1 MIIISTKNVIAKQ
14 TAKPTQNEL
23 IGSFC
28 EMQLEDS
35 ICFFFSA
42 FRLKNRDDFHFCMI
56 GPWPNRV
63 NITFFKKMLS
73 EFVQSKSVLTINLEH
88 QLIIRKGTRLIG
100 RLRFKLK

>member
-35 ICFFFSA
+35 ICFFF
-42 FRLKNRDDFHFCMI
+42 L
-56 GPWPNRV
+56 
-63 NITFFKKMLS
+63 L
-73 EFVQSKSVLTINLEH
+73 FV
-88 QLIIRKGTRLIG
+88 
-100 RLRFKLK
+100 